1 MLDALAAAAV
11 DAFFDNG
18 LLRASRILLEG
29 AMGSFGLVLST
40 SLEADSELI
49 VAARGQVPTPNP
61 KCLSPNPN
69 PSPNPSP
76 TPTPTPPPAPT
87 PSAYPCP

>member
-1 MLDALAAAAV
+1 
-11 DAFFDNG
+11 
-18 LLRASRILLEG
+18 
-29 AMGSFGLVLST
+29 MGSFGLVLST

-76 TPTPTPPPAPT
+76 TPTPTPTPAPSPGQT
-87 PSAYPCP
+87 MSIAFYPESGLVLFGSEAAATKAAMPRTLP